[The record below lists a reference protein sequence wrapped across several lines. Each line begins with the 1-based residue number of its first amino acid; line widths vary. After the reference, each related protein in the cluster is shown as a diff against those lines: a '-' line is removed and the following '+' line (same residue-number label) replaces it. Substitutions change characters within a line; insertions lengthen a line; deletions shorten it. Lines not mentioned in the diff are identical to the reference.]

1 MERNIFL
8 NPEEN
13 VAVKCYEV
21 IQQLYHEQPEIINSN
36 NPFNWNLFLSNYSIY
51 LPSLQQLQVT
61 QVEAEDN
68 EQIQVHQPTE

>member
-1 MERNIFL
+1 VEQSISL
-8 NPEEN
+8 NPEKN

-21 IQQLYHEQPEIINSN
+21 IQQLYHGQPEITCKNNQLNSYFILLN
-36 NPFNWNLFLSNYSIY
+36 NSID

-68 EQIQVHQPTE
+68 EQIQIHQPTE